1 MKIAQLLRS
10 NLTITCLHDTIQ
22 VEATAMEHIQTA
34 INAIEPHDSDQGA
47 PANAGIT
54 LGVLTPEEALERK
67 VPVSG
72 QDEWMYVR
80 SSQSK
85 GIEMYVSHTWFLYR
99 LTCRLVDEWQNDDI
113 DDFSGGRMFQ
123 PAFKRLRPAYDS
135 LLNNHARTAKGFDPE
150 DHIREMARQ
159 GYTHVEVNGY
169 AANFPYEKAAPGEL
183 LYLFYTYCPHSINS
197 FTAN

>member
-1 MKIAQLLRS
+1 MQSDPPVPYQVYLVDR
-10 NLTITCLHDTIQ
+10 ITQADD
-22 VEATAMEHIQTA
+22 AAMRG
-34 INAIEPHDSDQGA
+34 S
-47 PANAGIT
+47 
-54 LGVLTPEEALERK
+54 VTPEEALERK

-80 SSQSK
+80 SSQSE

-135 LLNNHARTAKGFDPE
+135 LLNNHAR
-150 DHIREMARQ
+150 
-159 GYTHVEVNGY
+159 N
-169 AANFPYEKAAPGEL
+169 
-183 LYLFYTYCPHSINS
+183 
-197 FTAN
+197 